1 MSLVFDLK
9 VVPRSGRNK
18 WVLDK
23 SGKLKCYLK
32 SPPEKGLA
40 NKELIKLL
48 AKALS
53 IAQKEITIVSG
64 AASRNKRVRISVDI
78 TFEQLLAFLKIEKQQ
93 SLFE

>member
-1 MSLVFDLK
+1 MPLIIDIK
-9 VVPRSGRNK
+9 VVPRSGKNK
-18 WVLDK
+18 WMLDK
-23 SGKLKCYLK
+23 SGQLKCYLK

-53 IAQKEITIVSG
+53 IPQKEITIVFG
-64 AASRNKRVRISVDI
+64 AASRNKRLKISVDI

>member
-40 NKELIKLL
+40 NKELIK
-48 AKALS
+48 
-53 IAQKEITIVSG
+53 
-64 AASRNKRVRISVDI
+64 
-78 TFEQLLAFLKIEKQQ
+78 
-93 SLFE
+93 